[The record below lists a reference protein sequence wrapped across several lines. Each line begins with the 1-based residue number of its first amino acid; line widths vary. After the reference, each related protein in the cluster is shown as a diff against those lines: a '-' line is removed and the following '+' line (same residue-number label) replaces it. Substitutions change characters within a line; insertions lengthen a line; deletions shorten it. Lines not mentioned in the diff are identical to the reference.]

1 MTLTRAPPRITPVCT
16 TSCRTCFIKSS
27 TLTVWS
33 RALEH
38 GPPTSGYTLKK
49 MTPSLSE
56 DISCQQLF
64 N

>member
-1 MTLTRAPPRITPVCT
+1 MTLTRVPPRFTPICT
-16 TSCRTCFIKSS
+16 TSRYTRFIKSS
-27 TLTVWS
+27 YSWVWN

-38 GPPTSGYTLKK
+38 GPPTRGYTLKK
-49 MTPSLSE
+49 ITPSLSE